1 MAEAGGISR
10 QSYAAIESGSAVPS
24 TEVALRLAASLGRSV
39 GELFQLPD
47 RPVSYCTG
55 TWGGAR
61 APLAGCRVRLVRIAG
76 CQVAHPVS
84 EEHRPGVPAD
94 GVVEAFEK
102 RRVRVRLLS
111 EAPRPAHLSVVG
123 CDPAFGILAHALQRE
138 HGIEVSWSQRGSR
151 AALAALAEGKAHIA
165 GAHLYEAES
174 DTWNGR
180 WVRDLIPF
188 PCTRISFAIWE
199 QGILLR
205 PVLRDHI
212 CGIGDLADRR
222 LRLLNREEGSG
233 SRELLDEALTLA
245 GVETASVEGYR
256 TAATGHL
263 EVADGIAAGAA
274 DVGIAIRAAGL
285 SRGLGFLSLRQE
297 AYELI
302 VANHF
307 LDLPAVEILL
317 DVLSRPGTRKQVEA
331 LGGYDTMN
339 MGRDTA

>member
-1 MAEAGGISR
+1 MAEAGGVSR
-10 QSYAAIESGSAVPS
+10 QSYAAIESGRAVPS

-55 TWGGAR
+55 TWGGSR

-76 CQVAHPVS
+76 RQVVHPVS

-94 GVVEAFEK
+94 GVVDAFKK
-102 RRVRVRLLS
+102 RSVKVRLLG
-111 EAPRPAHLSVVG
+111 EARRPPHLSVVG

-138 HGIEVSWSQRGSR
+138 HGIEVSWCQRGSR
-151 AALAALAEGKAHIA
+151 AALAALAGGKAHIA
-165 GAHLYEAES
+165 GAHLYDAES

-180 WVRDLIPF
+180 WVRDLISF

-205 PVLRDHI
+205 PSLRDRI
-212 CGIGDLADRR
+212 DGIGDLADRQF
-222 LRLLNREEGSG
+222 RLLNREEGSG
-233 SRELLDEALTLA
+233 SRALLDEALTLA
-245 GVETASVEGYR
+245 GVETTSVEGYG

-263 EVADGIAAGAA
+263 EVAGGIAAGAA

-285 SRGLGFLSLRQE
+285 SRGLGFVCLRQE

-307 LDLPAVEILL
+307 LDLPAIKILL
-317 DVLSRPGTRKQVEA
+317 DLLHRPGTRKQVEA
-331 LGGYDTMN
+331 LGGYDATS
-339 MGRDTA
+339 MGEVAA